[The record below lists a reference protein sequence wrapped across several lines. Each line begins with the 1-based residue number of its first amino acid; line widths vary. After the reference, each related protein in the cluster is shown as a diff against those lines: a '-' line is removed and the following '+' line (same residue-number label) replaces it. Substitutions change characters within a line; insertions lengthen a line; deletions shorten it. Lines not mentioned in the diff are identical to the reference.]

1 MVRLFFMWGDCIME
15 NSDIDNTNN
24 HLLYFYHKQRGWH
37 GAELLLYSSYEEV
50 ESDLKQMVDYSV
62 LANRMDADQTK
73 DVLERFDAVLSDDS
87 RYPKFKMGGSYDEW
101 HAEVIPVRYG
111 VDGVTP
117 GSDTRLYVL
126 HRNGLH
132 DSWKVQLF
140 LNLEDGKKRFRQ
152 LAEMY
157 IDQELTLGIRSAS
170 DAKVQRITLDEY
182 LRMGQYKW
190 GFLKD
195 QKYYGFDLQSY
206 KVKDLRLGKDQYLD
220 GQNASVFLKI
230 LESYKKN
237 ERFIY
242 TPAEA
247 RMAFPEE
254 KILDVN
260 RLAKPEEKAV
270 LDFGDLHKKLDERQR
285 NNGNGKGSR

>member
-1 MVRLFFMWGDCIME
+1 
-15 NSDIDNTNN
+15 
-24 HLLYFYHKQRGWH
+24 
-37 GAELLLYSSYEEV
+37 
-50 ESDLKQMVDYSV
+50 
-62 LANRMDADQTK
+62 
-73 DVLERFDAVLSDDS
+73 
-87 RYPKFKMGGSYDEW
+87 MGGSYDEW

-117 GSDTRLYVL
+117 GPDTKLYVL

-140 LNLEDGKKRFRQ
+140 SNLEDGKKRFRQ

-157 IDQELTLGIRSAS
+157 IDQDVTLGIRSAS

-190 GFLKD
+190 GFRKD
-195 QKYYGFDLQSY
+195 QEYYGFDLKSY
-206 KVKDLRLGKDQYLD
+206 NVKDLRLGKDRYLD

-247 RMAFPEE
+247 RMALPEE